1 MKKNTATRLD
11 LFLLGCF
18 TIFIVWHPW
27 FLHQRLNLFE
37 LGLYLPGIDAILQ
50 GQIPYRDFF
59 YLRGPF
65 ELYVPACLMM
75 IFGKTVAVLSSYF
88 YIGTVAVLLTC
99 VCIAWELF
107 PSRLIL
113 YTFVPVL
120 IARTFPRVVFTYWGG
135 MRYALGI
142 LSILMVVKFLK
153 TEKRG
158 WLIAAGLL
166 TACSGLTSMEIGFSA
181 FAATAVILFFTAN
194 RLRNLTYYLLSA
206 ALLTAVCYVY
216 LLLNGAL
223 ADYWQA
229 KWIVATHMTKTF
241 IQSEP
246 VPSTP
251 LEVLSAL
258 IIPTTKNFRQMTPVY
273 CYLFFGM
280 YVFWRQ
286 RNKQLSVLDRAA
298 GAVALY
304 GLMLYITGFRNIWS
318 SVFEMALQPEK
329 IVLFY
334 LLCQFFIEMKKRF
347 PARKMVTVLLT
358 AVVLSSVIYS
368 FQRFSKRF
376 FFFMRDPLKEEVSVV
391 MNDARLKGMVL
402 PQSQAEDLKQ
412 LKDFIGKNT
421 SVHDVVWMYPE
432 LGSLHFIL
440 ERPWVGKFPLATLAW
455 MDEGM
460 FEKYMV
466 SLQEA
471 KPQYLI
477 MDKVIPDYFETY
489 FKVPANRQKFDRQM
503 KYIEENYELMQSTP
517 SYNILKRAAL

>member
-1 MKKNTATRLD
+1 MKNNTATRLD

-27 FLHQRLNLFE
+27 FLHQKLNLFE

-65 ELYVPACLMM
+65 ELYMPAVLMSL
-75 IFGKTVAVLSSYF
+75 FGETVAVLSTYF
-88 YIGTVAVLLTC
+88 YVGTVMALLVC
-99 VCIAWELF
+99 VWIAYELF

-113 YTFVPVL
+113 YAFVPVL

-135 MRYALGI
+135 MRYALGL
-142 LSILMVVKFLK
+142 LSILAVIKFLK
-153 TEKRG
+153 TEKKG

-166 TACSGLTSMEIGFSA
+166 TAYSGLTSMEIGVSA
-181 FAATAVILFFTAN
+181 FVAVTVVLLLTAQRA
-194 RLRNLTYYLLSA
+194 RNLVYYLGSA
-206 ALLTAVCYVY
+206 ALLTGLCYVY
-216 LLLNGAL
+216 LLFNGAL

-273 CYLFFGM
+273 CYLFFAM
-280 YVFWRQ
+280 YLFWRQ
-286 RNKQLSVLDRAA
+286 RNKHLSVLDRAA

-304 GLMLYITGFRNIWS
+304 GFMLYVTGFRNIWS
-318 SVFEMALQPEK
+318 NVFEMALQPEK
-329 IVLFY
+329 IILFY

-347 PARKMVTVLLT
+347 PARRMVTVLLT
-358 AVVLSSVIYS
+358 AVVLSSLIYS

-376 FFFMRDPLKEEVSVV
+376 FFFLRDPLKGEVSVV
-391 MNDARLKGMVL
+391 MNEPRLKGMVL
-402 PQSQAEDLKQ
+402 PQSQAEDVRQ
-412 LKDFIGKNT
+412 LKEFIDKNT
-421 SVHDVVWMYPE
+421 NTNDVVWMYPE

-440 ERPWVGKFPLATLAW
+440 DRPWVGKFPLATLAW

-460 FEKYMV
+460 FEQYMM

-489 FKVPANRQKFDRQM
+489 FKVPANRKKFDRQM
-503 KYIEENYELMQSTP
+503 KYIEENYDLIQSTP